1 MIAKSQHF
9 TLNSR
14 NISEAI
20 MNNKYSEESNSSNSR
35 GDTGGTSPL
44 NSPGTPLGPERPR
57 VPASPFFPAS
67 PEGLCGPLGRD
78 LVLQEDLRH
87 LCIHVYPWVLEV
99 YYFQEIPQHPLDSR
113 VLGFQGCRE
122 FQLHNTEYI
131 YKNQFLRLLFL
142 ELQSNSSL
150 RTFATDISLV
160 RTLMRTTETCFLP
173 NQQIF
178 TMRSLHYQMRAP
190 IHLSFWKEINL

>member
-1 MIAKSQHF
+1 
-9 TLNSR
+9 
-14 NISEAI
+14 

-67 PEGLCGPLGRD
+67 PEGLCGPLGPTGPCAPRGPASP
-78 LVLQEDLRH
+78 L
-87 LCIHVYPWVLEV
+87 YPRVPLGPVEV

-190 IHLSFWKEINL
+190 IHLSFWKVINL